1 MDIKVLG
8 TGCPKCNKLE
18 SMVKEILQESG
29 SRAQLS
35 KVSDINEIAK
45 AGVMLTPALMIN
57 EDILFSGKLP
67 PKEKLKEMIS
77 AAENKEEK

>member
-18 SMVKEILQESG
+18 KMVKEILQESG
-29 SRAQLS
+29 STAQLS
-35 KVSDINEIAK
+35 KVSDINAIAR

-57 EDILFSGKLP
+57 EDVLFSGKLP
-67 PKEKLKEMIS
+67 AKEKLKEMIS
-77 AAENKEEK
+77 AAENKEEQ